1 MLLLLLRGWS
11 GTLRL
16 VRFLLLH
23 SRLLQ
28 DLLITAVQAVT
39 ERGILSVSIGE
50 PVALIA
56 MIEDYLRA
64 WQLLNMH

>member
-1 MLLLLLRGWS
+1 MLLLLLRGRS

-64 WQLLNMH
+64 W